1 MVIGA
6 GLSGLATAAA
16 LRHAGVPT
24 TVFEQAK
31 EMRPVGAIIG
41 VAANA
46 ASALERIGQA
56 KLVDEACIPVQRL
69 DYLSWA
75 GRELAYMPIAEVARK
90 LGTRTFIALRADI
103 QLGLLD
109 SMPGDALEL
118 ESACVGFEQDDAG
131 VTARFADGRE
141 ERGLVLIGAD
151 GIRSVVRAGLRHDEP
166 RYAGYSGW
174 RGIAAMDPQPLPPG
188 AAKQVLGSGRTFGA
202 FGLTGGRVYWWASMR
217 MPAGRGD
224 SPDGR
229 KADVQTTFRGAPSLV
244 GQVIEATP
252 ESAILRNDIFDR
264 PPVEEWGRGRVTL
277 VGDAAHATTPNTGEG
292 GSHAVLDGVWVGERL
307 SAIKSQLGDRSA
319 VRSALEGFEKVR
331 IPETADVV
339 NRAAEIGEFLHKTN
353 PIMCLVRDQI
363 FYRATPQRIWRKRAE
378 VYLAS
383 NK

>member
-1 MVIGA
+1 
-6 GLSGLATAAA
+6 
-16 LRHAGVPT
+16 
-24 TVFEQAK
+24 
-31 EMRPVGAIIG
+31 
-41 VAANA
+41 
-46 ASALERIGQA
+46 
-56 KLVDEACIPVQRL
+56 
-69 DYLSWA
+69 
-75 GRELAYMPIAEVARK
+75 
-90 LGTRTFIALRADI
+90 
-103 QLGLLD
+103 
-109 SMPGDALEL
+109 
-118 ESACVGFEQDDAG
+118 
-131 VTARFADGRE
+131 
-141 ERGLVLIGAD
+141 
-151 GIRSVVRAGLRHDEP
+151 
-166 RYAGYSGW
+166 
-174 RGIAAMDPQPLPPG
+174 
-188 AAKQVLGSGRTFGA
+188 
-202 FGLTGGRVYWWASMR
+202 
-217 MPAGRGD
+217 
-224 SPDGR
+224 
-229 KADVQTTFRGAPSLV
+229 V

-331 IPETADVV
+331 IPETAGVV